1 MIQNEYN
8 YVLVPIMTVILA
20 QVIKVIVEAFLYRK
34 INLLRLLDGSGGMP
48 SSHSAF
54 SFSLVTV
61 IGIGEGFDSAVFALA
76 LVFAFITAY
85 DAMGI
90 RYESGKQAKAINQLY
105 EKLNWGKQFVE
116 LKEKVGHKPIEVLC
130 GILFGIVMG
139 IVLFNS

>member
-116 LKEKVGHKPIEVLC
+116 LKEKVGHKPIEVLS